1 MHILG
6 SEEMQD
12 ILTDFLQSIAALL
25 APVGSMPLSAP
36 FVAIVSVLVALFT
49 TWATKKFTDV
59 DQANADMEEIKAWQT
74 RFNEARKTMN
84 QELLEEVMAD
94 QGRIMK
100 MQGNMMSSRMKPI
113 CITWFP
119 IIAVF
124 GVLSALFGATP
135 VAILPFHVTFLEGFM
150 GTNIDG
156 GFGLYFIW
164 WYMLTSMS
172 LGMMLR
178 KFLGVG
184 TM

>member
-1 MHILG
+1 
-6 SEEMQD
+6 MQD
-12 ILTDFLQSIAALL
+12 ILADFLQSIAALL
-25 APVGSMPLSAP
+25 TPVGSMPLSAP

-59 DQANADMEEIKAWQT
+59 EQANADMEEIKAWQT

-84 QELLEEVMAD
+84 QELLEEAMAD

-100 MQGNMMSSRMKPI
+100 LQGNMMSSRMKPL

-164 WYMLTSMS
+164 WYMLTNLS

>member
-1 MHILG
+1 MHIIG

-12 ILTDFLQSIAALL
+12 IWADFLQSITALL
-25 APVGSMPLSAP
+25 TPVGSMPLSTP
-36 FVAIVSVLVALFT
+36 FVAIVSILVALLT

-59 DQANADMEEIKAWQT
+59 EQANADMEEIKAWQT

-84 QELLEEVMAD
+84 QELLEECMAD

-100 MQGNMMSSRMKPI
+100 LQGNMMSSKMKPM
-113 CITWFP
+113 CIYFIP
-119 IIAVF
+119 IMAVF

-135 VAILPFHVTFLEGFM
+135 VAILPFHITFLEGFM
-150 GTNIDG
+150 GTNVQG

-178 KFLGVG
+178 KFLGIK

>member
-1 MHILG
+1 
-6 SEEMQD
+6 MQD
-12 ILTDFLQSIAALL
+12 IWADFIQSIAALL
-25 APVGSMPLSAP
+25 TPVGSMPLSAP

-74 RFNEARKTMN
+74 KFNEARKTMN
-84 QELLEEVMAD
+84 QELLEEAMAD

-100 MQGNMMSSRMKPI
+100 MQGNMLSSRMKPM
-113 CITWFP
+113 CIYMIP
-119 IIAVF
+119 ILAVF
-124 GVLSALFGATP
+124 GILSTLFGGTP

-150 GTNIDG
+150 GTNVEG
-156 GFGLYFIW
+156 GFGLYFVW
-164 WYMLTSMS
+164 WYMLTSIS
-172 LGMMLR
+172 LGTMLR

>member
-1 MHILG
+1 
-6 SEEMQD
+6 MQD
-12 ILTDFLQSIAALL
+12 IWADFLQSIAALL
-25 APVGSMPLSAP
+25 TPVGSMPLSTP

-74 RFNEARKTMN
+74 KFNEARKTMN
-84 QELLEEVMAD
+84 QELLEEAMAD

-100 MQGNMMSSRMKPI
+100 MQGNMLSSRMKPM
-113 CITWFP
+113 CIYMIP
-119 IIAVF
+119 ILAVF
-124 GVLSALFGATP
+124 GILSTLFGGTP

-150 GTNIDG
+150 GTNVEG
-156 GFGLYFIW
+156 GFGLYFVW
-164 WYMLTSMS
+164 WYMLTSIS
-172 LGMMLR
+172 LGTMLR

>member
-1 MHILG
+1 
-6 SEEMQD
+6 MQD
-12 ILTDFLQSIAALL
+12 ILADFLQSIAALL

-36 FVAIVSVLVALFT
+36 FVAIVSVLVALLT
-49 TWATKKFTDV
+49 TWATKKFSDV
-59 DQANADMEEIKAWQT
+59 EQTNADMEEIKAWQV

-84 QELLEEVMAD
+84 QVLLEEVMAD

-100 MQGNMMSSRMKPI
+100 MQGNMMSSRMKPM
-113 CITWFP
+113 CITLIP
-119 IIAVF
+119 IFAVF
-124 GVLSALFGATP
+124 GILSTLFGATP

-150 GTNIDG
+150 GTNVQG

-178 KFLGVG
+178 KFLGVR

>member
-1 MHILG
+1 VHTLG

-12 ILTDFLQSIAALL
+12 IWADFLQSIAALL
-25 APVGSMPLSAP
+25 TPVGSMPLSAP

-49 TWATKKFTDV
+49 TWATKKYTDV
-59 DQANADMEEIKAWQT
+59 EQANADMEEIKAWQT

-84 QELLEEVMAD
+84 QEVLEEVMAD

-100 MQGNMMSSRMKPI
+100 MQGNMMSSRMKPM
-113 CITWFP
+113 CITWIP

-124 GVLSALFGATP
+124 GILSALFGSSP

-150 GTNIDG
+150 GTNVQG

-184 TM
+184 TY

>member
-1 MHILG
+1 
-6 SEEMQD
+6 MQD
-12 ILTDFLQSIAALL
+12 IWANFVQSIAALL
-25 APVGSMPLSAP
+25 VPVESMPLSTP

-59 DQANADMEEIKAWQT
+59 EQANADMEEIKGWQT
-74 RFNEARKTMN
+74 KFNEARKTMN

-100 MQGNMMSSRMKPI
+100 LQGNMLSSKMKPM
-113 CITWFP
+113 CITWIP
-119 IIAVF
+119 ILAVF
-124 GVLSALFGATP
+124 GILSTLFGATP
-135 VAILPFHVTFLEGFM
+135 VAILPFHVTFLEGLM
-150 GTNIDG
+150 GTNVQG

-178 KFLGVG
+178 RFIGVG
-184 TM
+184 TY